1 LPRRYRPPTR
11 RRKLKKQNIFG
22 EIEAPSY
29 EGAVGPASPPPPA
42 AAAVEVPVRDEREHQ
57 PTHIARDHS
66 YVLADLRRV
75 ALIVGFILAG
85 LIITAILR

>member
-11 RRKLKKQNIFG
+11 RRKLKKQSPFG

-29 EGAVGPASPPPPA
+29 QGAVAPASPRRA
-42 AAAVEVPVRDEREHQ
+42 AAMEIPIRDEREHQ

>member
-11 RRKLKKQNIFG
+11 RRKQKKQSPFG

-29 EGAVGPASPPPPA
+29 EGAVAPASPARPA
-42 AAAVEVPVRDEREHQ
+42 AVDVPVRDQREQQ

>member
-1 LPRRYRPPTR
+1 MPRRYRPPTR
-11 RRKLKKQNIFG
+11 RRKLKKQSPFG
-22 EIEAPSY
+22 EIEASSY
-29 EGAVGPASPPPPA
+29 EGAVAPASPPP
-42 AAAVEVPVRDEREHQ
+42 AAAVDVPVRDQRQHQ

-75 ALIVGFILAG
+75 ALIVGFIFAG

>member
-1 LPRRYRPPTR
+1 M
-11 RRKLKKQNIFG
+11 
-22 EIEAPSY
+22 
-29 EGAVGPASPPPPA
+29 
-42 AAAVEVPVRDEREHQ
+42 EVPVRDEREHL

-75 ALIVGFILAG
+75 ALIVGFIMAG

>member
-1 LPRRYRPPTR
+1 MPRRYRPPTR
-11 RRKLKKQNIFG
+11 RRKLKKQTPFG
-22 EIEAPSY
+22 EIDAPSY
-29 EGAVGPASPPPPA
+29 QGAVAPASPRPPVA
-42 AAAVEVPVRDEREHQ
+42 IEVPVRDEREHR
-57 PTHIARDHS
+57 PTHIARDHT

>member
-1 LPRRYRPPTR
+1 MPRRYRPPTR
-11 RRKLKKQNIFG
+11 RRKLKKQSPFG

-29 EGAVGPASPPPPA
+29 QGAVAPVSPRRPA
-42 AAAVEVPVRDEREHQ
+42 AAIDVPVRDEREHQ
-57 PTHIARDHS
+57 PSHIARDHT

>member
-1 LPRRYRPPTR
+1 MPRRYRPPTR
-11 RRKLKKQNIFG
+11 RRKLKKQSPFG

-29 EGAVGPASPPPPA
+29 EGAVAPASPLPA
-42 AAAVEVPVRDEREHQ
+42 AAVDAPVRDEREHR
-57 PTHIARDHS
+57 PTHIARDHT

>member
-11 RRKLKKQNIFG
+11 RRKLKKQSPFG

-29 EGAVGPASPPPPA
+29 QGAVAPASPRGA
-42 AAAVEVPVRDEREHQ
+42 AMEIPVRDERVHQ

>member
-1 LPRRYRPPTR
+1 MPRRYRPPTR
-11 RRKLKKQNIFG
+11 RRKLKKQSPFG

-29 EGAVGPASPPPPA
+29 QGAVAPVSPRRA
-42 AAAVEVPVRDEREHQ
+42 AAAIDVPVRDEREHQ
-57 PTHIARDHS
+57 PSHIARDHT

>member
-1 LPRRYRPPTR
+1 MPRRYRPPTR
-11 RRKLKKQNIFG
+11 RRKPKKQSPFG
-22 EIEAPSY
+22 KIEAPSY
-29 EGAVGPASPPPPA
+29 EGAVAPASPPRPA
-42 AAAVEVPVRDEREHQ
+42 AVDVPVRDQREHQ

>member
-1 LPRRYRPPTR
+1 MPRRYRPPTR
-11 RRKLKKQNIFG
+11 RRKLKKQSPFG

-29 EGAVGPASPPPPA
+29 QGAVAPASPRPPA
-42 AAAVEVPVRDEREHQ
+42 AIDVPVRGEREHR
-57 PTHIARDHS
+57 PTHITRDHT

>member
-11 RRKLKKQNIFG
+11 RRKLKKQTPFG

-29 EGAVGPASPPPPA
+29 QGAVAPASPRPPA
-42 AAAVEVPVRDEREHQ
+42 AAMEVPVRDEREHL

-75 ALIVGFILAG
+75 ALIVGFIMAG

>member
-1 LPRRYRPPTR
+1 MPRRYRPPTR
-11 RRKLKKQNIFG
+11 RKLKKQSSFG
-22 EIEAPSY
+22 EVGTPSY
-29 EGAVGPASPPPPA
+29 EGAVAPAPPPPA
-42 AAAVEVPVRDEREHQ
+42 VAAIEVPVREEREHQ

>member
-1 LPRRYRPPTR
+1 MPRRYRPPTR
-11 RRKLKKQNIFG
+11 RRKLKKQAPFG

-29 EGAVGPASPPPPA
+29 EGAVAPASPPPPA
-42 AAAVEVPVRDEREHQ
+42 AAVDVPVRDEREHR
-57 PTHIARDHS
+57 PTHIARDHT

>member
-1 LPRRYRPPTR
+1 MPRRYRPPTR
-11 RRKLKKQNIFG
+11 RRKLKKQTPFG

-29 EGAVGPASPPPPA
+29 QGAVAPASPRPA
-42 AAAVEVPVRDEREHQ
+42 AAIEVPVQDEREHR
-57 PTHIARDHS
+57 PTHIARDHT

-75 ALIVGFILAG
+75 ALIVAFILAG

>member
-1 LPRRYRPPTR
+1 M
-11 RRKLKKQNIFG
+11 
-22 EIEAPSY
+22 EIPI
-29 EGAVGPASPPPPA
+29 
-42 AAAVEVPVRDEREHQ
+42 RDEREHQ

-85 LIITAILR
+85 LIIPAILR

>member
-11 RRKLKKQNIFG
+11 RRKLKKQSPFG

-29 EGAVGPASPPPPA
+29 QGAVAPASPRPPA
-42 AAAVEVPVRDEREHQ
+42 AIDVPVRDEREHR
-57 PTHIARDHS
+57 PTHIARDHT

>member
-11 RRKLKKQNIFG
+11 RRKLKKQSPFG

-29 EGAVGPASPPPPA
+29 QGAVAPVSPRRPA
-42 AAAVEVPVRDEREHQ
+42 AAIDVPVRDEREHQ
-57 PTHIARDHS
+57 PSHIARDHT

>member
-1 LPRRYRPPTR
+1 MPRRYRPPTR
-11 RRKLKKQNIFG
+11 RRKLKKQSPFG

-29 EGAVGPASPPPPA
+29 QGAVAPASPPR
-42 AAAVEVPVRDEREHQ
+42 AAAVQIPVRDEREHQ

-66 YVLADLRRV
+66 YVLADLRRA

>member
-11 RRKLKKQNIFG
+11 RRKLKKQSPFG

-29 EGAVGPASPPPPA
+29 QGVVAPASPPG
-42 AAAVEVPVRDEREHQ
+42 AAVVIPVRDERER
-57 PTHIARDHS
+57 PPSHINRDHS

-75 ALIVGFILAG
+75 ALIVGFIMAG
-85 LIITAILR
+85 LILTAIFR